1 MLDNYDLFEER
12 ERMFEQRNA
21 KLPVCDKCGKVIQDD
36 YYFFIDHDTLC
47 ENCMQDLY
55 MFNTED
61 YE

>member
-1 MLDNYDLFEER
+1 
-12 ERMFEQRNA
+12 MFEQRNA
-21 KLPVCDKCGKVIQDD
+21 KLPVCDKCRKVIQDD